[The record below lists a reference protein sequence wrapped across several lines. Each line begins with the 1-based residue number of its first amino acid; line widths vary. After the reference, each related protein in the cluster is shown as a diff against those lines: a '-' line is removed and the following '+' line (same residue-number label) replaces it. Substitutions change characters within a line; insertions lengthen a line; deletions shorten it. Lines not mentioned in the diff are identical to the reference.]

1 MGAFVPLIAYFFLGG
16 FEAVLASTGLS
27 IAALFVIGV
36 LKTLFTGLSWLHS
49 GLEMVGI
56 GLFATV
62 VTYLIGNL
70 FGVQLS

>member
-1 MGAFVPLIAYFFLGG
+1 MRQRGNEVTSDSFTIV
-16 FEAVLASTGLS
+16 
-27 IAALFVIGV
+27 ALFVIGV
-36 LKTLFTGLSWLHS
+36 LKTLFTGLSWLRS

-62 VTYLIGNL
+62 DTYLIGNL